1 MTKKTKNVITYG
13 TFDTFHYGHMNLLQ
27 RARELGDKLYVGLST
42 DEFNAIKGKKSLLTY
57 EERAQILDGV
67 KYVDEIIPETCWEQ
81 KRADIIKYNIDVF
94 VMGDDWAGKFDSLS
108 DICQVVYLPRT
119 KVVSSSLI
127 KDILDKQ
134 R

>member
-127 KDILDKQ
+127 KDILDKH

>member
-42 DEFNAIKGKKSLLTY
+42 DEFNATKGKKSHMTFL
-57 EERAQILDGV
+57 ERAQILDGV

-127 KDILDKQ
+127 KDLLEKQ